1 MTGYDVFICY
11 RRKDYEFADK
21 VLKALEKRG
30 YYAFLDKKLEKSHFK
45 AEIKRNICSSTDF
58 VVILNDE
65 SLQRA
70 VDAVDEEEDWLRIE
84 AAEALEAEINI
95 IPLAPVGFEF
105 PKDLPEKIAKLKD
118 NSYVAYHK
126 ELFLRDEYFDAFIDN
141 LAERLHSKPRLPV
154 LLPVPLVS
162 PEQSGLE
169 DKKDNKNGKKKSRI
183 NIRLL
188 LEFSVAFS
196 VLVVLGA
203 IFLPRWIRPPG
214 PMPPDTTPSTYSTA
228 TKLPDTFPSAYTEYI
243 YLDNQS
249 PDNRYPDIAYIGSVH
264 NGDDGSVTINPGST
278 ANPKSGGTCVE
289 VHYTPTDPTH
299 WAGAMWLS
307 GNQNFPP
314 NPPMNGVDAAK
325 AQKLFFWA
333 RGTGGVKFFIE
344 NDRKNQASL
353 YVTLTD
359 DWKEYIIELPKGWE
373 TVCVGFGW
381 AANADDTGGVPITFW
396 LDDIRYE
403 G

>member
-1 MTGYDVFICY
+1 MAGYDVFICY

-30 YYAFLDKKLEKSHFK
+30 YHAFLDKKLEKSHFK
-45 AEIKRNICSSTDF
+45 AEIKRNICSSNDF

-65 SLQRA
+65 SLRRA
-70 VDAVDEEEDWLRIE
+70 VDADIEEEDWLKIE

-95 IPLAPVGFEF
+95 VPLAPVGFAF

-141 LAERLHSKPRLPV
+141 LVERLHSKPQLPV
-154 LLPVPLVS
+154 QPPVPSVPS
-162 PEQSGLE
+162 EQPGLNGKE
-169 DKKDNKNGKKKSRI
+169 GKKKWKDRI
-183 NIRLL
+183 NVRLL
-188 LEFSVAFS
+188 VEFSVAFS
-196 VLVVLGA
+196 ILIVLGA
-203 IFLPRWIRPPG
+203 IFLPRWIGPPG
-214 PMPPDTTPSTYSTA
+214 PMPPDTDPSTYPA
-228 TKLPDTFPSAYTEYI
+228 TTKQPGTLPPAYTEYI
-243 YLDNQS
+243 YRDNQS
-249 PDNRYPDIAYIGSVH
+249 PDNRYPDIAYMGSVR
-264 NGDDGSVTINPGST
+264 NGDDGSVAVNPGST
-278 ANPKSGGTCVE
+278 TNPKSGGTCIAVRY
-289 VHYTPTDPTH
+289 VPSDPTH

-314 NPPMNGVDAAK
+314 NPPLNGIDTAR
-325 AQKLFFWA
+325 AQKLSFWA
-333 RGTGGVKFFIE
+333 RGTGRVKFFIE
-344 NDRKNQASL
+344 NDRNNQASL
-353 YVTLTD
+353 YIDMTD
-359 DWKEYIIELPKGWE
+359 DWKEYNIELPKDWD

-381 AANADDTGGVPITFW
+381 AANADDARGAPITFW